1 MICGLQFHNFSAMD
15 ISPHFLVKY
24 DEKPNSMEGYQDVQ
38 VISYKTKTNITEM
51 IAGELPAAMH
61 TN

>member
-1 MICGLQFHNFSAMD
+1 MD

-38 VISYKTKTNITEM
+38 VISYKTKTNIIEI
-51 IAGELPAAMH
+51 IAGELPSAMH